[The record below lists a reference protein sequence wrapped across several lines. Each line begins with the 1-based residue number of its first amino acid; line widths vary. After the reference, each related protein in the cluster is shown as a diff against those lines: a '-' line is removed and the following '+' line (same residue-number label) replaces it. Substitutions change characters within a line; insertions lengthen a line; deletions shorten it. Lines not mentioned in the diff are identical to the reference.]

1 MLPLL
6 KQMILKEGMLMLDE
20 LTLAATLLGVIV
32 AVLALTLEV
41 WKTMNSKKNGRSQSH
56 KR

>member
-1 MLPLL
+1 MLPLFE
-6 KQMILKEGMLMLDE
+6 MKEGMPMLDE
-20 LTLAATLLGVIV
+20 WTLAATLLGVIV

-41 WKTMNSKKNGRSQSH
+41 WQLMNSKKNGRSQSH

>member
-1 MLPLL
+1 MAVVLPLFE
-6 KQMILKEGMLMLDE
+6 MKEGMPMLDE
-20 LTLAATLLGVIV
+20 WTLAATLLGVIV

-41 WKTMNSKKNGRSQSH
+41 WQLMNSKKNGRSQSH

>member
-1 MLPLL
+1 
-6 KQMILKEGMLMLDE
+6 MIIE

-41 WKTMNSKKNGRSQSH
+41 WKLMNSKKNGRSNTSN
-56 KR
+56 R

>member
-1 MLPLL
+1 MPMLN
-6 KQMILKEGMLMLDE
+6 E

>member
-1 MLPLL
+1 MLPLAGTEGGMP
-6 KQMILKEGMLMLDE
+6 MIIE

-41 WKTMNSKKNGRSQSH
+41 WQLMNSKKNGRSNTSN
-56 KR
+56 R

>member
-6 KQMILKEGMLMLDE
+6 KQMILKEGMPMLDE